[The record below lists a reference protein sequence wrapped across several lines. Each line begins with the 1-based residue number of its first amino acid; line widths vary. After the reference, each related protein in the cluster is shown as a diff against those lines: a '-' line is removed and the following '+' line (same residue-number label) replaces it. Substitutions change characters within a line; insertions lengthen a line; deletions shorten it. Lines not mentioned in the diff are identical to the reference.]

1 MVHCIMNESIVL
13 ISSVIGA
20 LAIAV
25 YATWILIYKLRVGR
39 PKSKSIKEWLK
50 NIYEAIWGL

>member
-1 MVHCIMNESIVL
+1 MVHCIVNESIVL